1 MSDQSN
7 EESWRS
13 SSIDPLLRAVAN
25 AGKFEIEVD
34 AQRYFYTAASHRPLV
49 KRIAIRNVGWE
60 SSDEVVVFVHTEA
73 VGANSLLHPW
83 AKAYPQILK
92 GDTLTVDVLSI
103 RPNLI
108 ELARLEESVLG
119 DIVVQIRVNDQVISE
134 LRQKVEFLAYN
145 QWMHDKLDYE
155 CLSAFVFPNHP
166 VVVTIMDGV
175 RSRLLKE
182 TGDGT
187 TDGYQRFFPPTE
199 QSFQTGRIRV
209 LEIVKAI
216 FEELQSIGLE

>member
-1 MSDQSN
+1 MTDSSN
-7 EESWRS
+7 DNALQPGL
-13 SSIDPLLRAVAN
+13 IDPLLRAVAN

-34 AQRYFYTAASHRPLV
+34 SQRYFYTAASHRPLV
-49 KRIAIRNVGWE
+49 KKIAIKNLGWD
-60 SSDEVVVFVHTEA
+60 SSDEIVVSVHTEA

-108 ELARLEESVLG
+108 ELARLEESILG
-119 DIVVQIRVNDQVISE
+119 DIVVQVRVNDQVISE

-155 CLSAFVFPNHP
+155 CLSAFVFPNHS
-166 VVVTIMDGV
+166 VVANIMNGV
-175 RSRLLKE
+175 RSRL
-182 TGDGT
+182 
-187 TDGYQRFFPPTE
+187 
-199 QSFQTGRIRV
+199 
-209 LEIVKAI
+209 
-216 FEELQSIGLE
+216 